1 MPPMADGDGS
11 VFRAPIGTRD
21 VLPPES
27 DRWIAVV
34 SAFASRAARFG
45 YGLVVTPVFEHYEVF
60 QRVGASTDVVRKEMY
75 DFTDKG
81 DRRVALRPEGTAPV
95 VRAYVQ
101 HRPTPP
107 WKVWYVAPNF
117 RYERPQKGRYRQHW
131 QLGAEVLGV
140 DDPDVDVEVIALA
153 HGFYRDLGLKQVTL
167 LLNSMGDARS
177 RPGYLAALS
186 TYLLD
191 HAADLG
197 ADFRE
202 RVEQNPLRVLDSKR
216 EDWQDVIERAPQLT
230 EHLTDEAEA
239 HFEQVQQRL
248 TELGIEYEL
257 APRLVRGFDYY
268 TSTTFEFV
276 SDALDAAQN
285 AVGGGGRFDQLAE
298 EMGGPPTPGIGF
310 GIGIER
316 VLIACDAEGL
326 LAGDDTDRL
335 DAFVIDGVGDGS
347 AVLLVAELRES
358 GLRADRAY
366 GGRSVKAQWKM
377 ADRAGASFGVML
389 GRAEEARDA
398 VAVKDLHS
406 GDQVEVHR
414 DQLVGWLRAQLEE
427 RSPPSRL
434 PGNRQPG
441 NRQPGN
447 QL

>member
-1 MPPMADGDGS
+1 MTDGDDAALY
-11 VFRAPIGTRD
+11 RAPIGTRD

-27 DRWIAVV
+27 DRWMAVV
-34 SAFASRAARFG
+34 ATFADRATRFG

-60 QRVGASTDVVRKEMY
+60 QRVGTSTDVVRKEMY
-75 DFTDKG
+75 DFVDKG
-81 DRRVALRPEGTAPV
+81 GRHVALRPEGTASV
-95 VRAYVQ
+95 VRAFVQ
-101 HRPTPP
+101 HHPTPP

-131 QLGAEVLGV
+131 QLGAEVLGL
-140 DDPDVDVEVIALA
+140 DDPDVDAEVIALA

-167 LLNSMGDARS
+167 LLNSMGDAHS

-186 TYLLD
+186 EYLLD
-191 HAADLG
+191 HAAGLG
-197 ADFRE
+197 PEFRD
-202 RVEQNPLRVLDSKR
+202 RVEQNPLRILDSKR

-230 EHLTDEAEA
+230 EHLSDEAEA
-239 HFEQVQQRL
+239 HFEQVQRRL
-248 TELGIEYEL
+248 RELGIEYEL

-298 EMGGPPTPGIGF
+298 EMGGSPTPGIGF

-316 VLIACDAEGL
+316 VLIAADGEGL
-326 LAGDDTDRL
+326 LATGERDRL

-347 AVLLVAELRES
+347 AALVVAELRES

-366 GGRSVKAQWKM
+366 GGRSVKAQWKV

-406 GDQVEVHR
+406 GEQVEVRR
-414 DQLVGWLRAQLEE
+414 DQLVGWIRARLEE
-427 RSPPSRL
+427 RRA
-434 PGNRQPG
+434 
-441 NRQPGN
+441 
-447 QL
+447 